1 MNEKLLQNLQ
11 HLLNLFKL
19 LESWKPHFWYTK
31 RNHKTMTNE
40 RRKNNQLDEQMSV
53 VITLAFPFVE
63 FMDLDTG
70 KVITK
75 LA

>member
-1 MNEKLLQNLQ
+1 
-11 HLLNLFKL
+11 
-19 LESWKPHFWYTK
+19 
-31 RNHKTMTNE
+31 MTNE

-63 FMDLDTG
+63 FMDLGTG